1 MLSPPTD
8 VLDDVLADIWMR
20 LVRGGDDRK
29 SAFHTPT
36 IASVDPRGDPR
47 QRVMVLRKCDQAE
60 RTMRFHTDLRSDKV
74 TEIGNREVVSVLGY
88 DATAKI
94 QIRVAGMAVIENA
107 GDLADKAWAS
117 SNASSRRCYL
127 ASPGPGNVSDTPTS
141 GLPAV
146 VGSRVPELSE
156 TEAGRANFAVM
167 MVKLETLEWLYL
179 AHDGHRRARFVWE
192 LGEWRGVWLIP

>member
-1 MLSPPTD
+1 
-8 VLDDVLADIWMR
+8 MR
-20 LVRGGDDRK
+20 LVRGGADRK

-74 TEIGNREVVSVLGY
+74 TEIGNSAVVSVLGY

-94 QIRVAGMAVIENA
+94 QIRVSGSAAIESV
-107 GDLADKAWAS
+107 GERADKAWAS

-127 ASPGPGNVSDTPTS
+127 ASPGPGSASDTPTS
-141 GLPAV
+141 GLPIAV
-146 VGSRVPELSE
+146 ESRVPDLSE

-167 MVKLETLEWLYL
+167 MVILETLEWLYL
-179 AHDGHRRARFVWE
+179 AHDGHRRARFVRDA
-192 LGEWRGVWLIP
+192 GVWRGVWLIP